1 MDRRRRA
8 GVLAHVTA
16 LPGPGGMGDFGPGT
30 RKFLDFLSE
39 AGQGIWQ
46 VLPLAPTN
54 TGSGNSPYSGYSAFA
69 WNPLLI
75 SPHLLVRDG
84 LLGPQDVRT
93 PPLSTDG
100 RVDFEAQTAWRTALL
115 DAAYDAAWPR
125 LSQDRDF
132 LVFCQENAD
141 WLEDWAVFAAL
152 KRETRGA
159 PWYQWEPSLR
169 RCHPQAVTA
178 AHQRLGFWVQRE
190 RFVQYLA
197 WRQWQEVVEYA
208 AKLGIVVLGDVPI
221 YVSLDS
227 CDVWAHREIFQLDH
241 EGRPIFSAG
250 APPDYFSAT
259 GQMWGSPVY
268 DWERLERTG
277 FAWWVQRLA
286 HEGRRLHAIRLDHF
300 RGFCAYW
307 QVPACE
313 PTAENGVWVPGPG
326 RRLFDAVRKCVPD
339 LCLVAEDL
347 GVITDDVRGLME
359 SLGLA
364 GMRVLQFAFGG
375 GPENLYLPHQIPE
388 HAVVYTGTHDNNT
401 ARGWWED
408 EAGPEVRAHVEAYW
422 GRAVRSEEAAEV
434 LIRLALLSRAQWAM
448 VPWQDYLG
456 LGSAARFNTPGVAH
470 GNWAWRAPEDACSPL
485 LASRM
490 REFAYLYGR
499 VLELPKGT
507 GKDKRPGDEPGR
519 L

>member
-1 MDRRRRA
+1 MMDGRRRA

-30 RKFLDFLSE
+30 RTFLDFLAE

-46 VLPLAPTN
+46 ILPLAPTN
-54 TGSGNSPYSGYSAFA
+54 TGAGNSPYSGYSAFA

-84 LLGPQDVRT
+84 LLSPQDVRT
-93 PPLSTDG
+93 PPVLVEG
-100 RVDFEAQTAWRTALL
+100 RVDFAAQAAWRTALL
-115 DAAYDAAWPR
+115 DAAYDAAWPK
-125 LSQDRDF
+125 LSEDRDF
-132 LVFCQENAD
+132 LAFCQEHAA

-152 KRETRGA
+152 KRQTQGA
-159 PWYQWEPSLR
+159 PWYQWDAPLR
-169 RCHPQAVTA
+169 LRHPQAVEA
-178 AHQRLGFWVQRE
+178 ARQRLGFWIQRE

-197 WRQWQEVVEYA
+197 ARQWRQVLEYA
-208 AKLGIVVLGDVPI
+208 ARLGIVVLGDVPI

-227 CDVWAHREIFQLDH
+227 CDVWAHREIFQLDR

-259 GQMWGSPVY
+259 GQMWGNPVY
-268 DWERLERTG
+268 DWEHLARTG
-277 FAWWVQRLA
+277 YAWWVQRLA
-286 HEGRRLHAIRLDHF
+286 HERRRLHAIRLDHF

-326 RRLFDAVRKCVPD
+326 RPLFDAVRAQVPD
-339 LCLVAEDL
+339 LWLVAEDL
-347 GVITDDVRGLME
+347 GVITEDVRALME
-359 SLGLA
+359 SLGLP

-375 GPENLYLPHQIPE
+375 GAENPYLPHQIPE
-388 HAVVYTGTHDNNT
+388 QAVAYTGTHDNNT
-401 ARGWWED
+401 VRGWWEH

-422 GRAVRSEEAAEV
+422 GRPVQAETV
-434 LIRLALLSRAQWAM
+434 ADALIRLALLSRARWAV
-448 VPWQDYLG
+448 VPLQDYLG
-456 LGSAARFNTPGVAH
+456 LGSAARFNTPGVAY
-470 GNWAWRAPEDACSPL
+470 GNWAWCAPADACSPR

-490 REFAYLYGR
+490 RELAQLYGR
-499 VLELPKGT
+499 TAEARGA
-507 GKDKRPGDEPGR
+507 
-519 L
+519 